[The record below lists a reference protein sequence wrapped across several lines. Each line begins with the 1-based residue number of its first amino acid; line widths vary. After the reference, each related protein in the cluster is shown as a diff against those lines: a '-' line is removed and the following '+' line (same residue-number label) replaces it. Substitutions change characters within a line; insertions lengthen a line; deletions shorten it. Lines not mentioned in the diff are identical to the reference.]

1 MSDKILSKLDNY
13 INTLQEETRV
23 DEKDYKI
30 TASDSA
36 MSGKIV
42 VDLSQLPRNLQKTA
56 IKNLQN
62 GDYSVDDIAG
72 WLVINT

>member
-72 WLVINT
+72 